1 MIKGKY
7 NEVTGSYKSNTSRF
21 IAYDQFFSITKKE
34 DESLTALTA
43 RVEDA
48 LHKMRNSRNSALTL
62 KDFEDELAAV
72 ALVRALPMEYSSF
85 RSALLLLTNFDFKTV
100 KDAFLQEQKN
110 RQPRAADSALA
121 LSSALKVSSP
131 AKPSSQSI
139 RRDARESILKQRK
152 EKREKREKGKERA
165 NAAQQETSASAPTS
179 VQSAEFAG
187 NASTHDYTNP
197 HSPLLSDAGS
207 DWIVDTGATCHM
219 TPHHHWFNTYTPNH
233 TPIQLANNQIIYSV
247 GLGSVRFQPVI
258 NGKPGRLLEFERVLH
273 VPDLRNNLLSVLYL
287 TRAKSYIVAIQ
298 HDQIFFKRNG
308 ALLFTAAINSNNAA
322 SINGQVVPMTQFSG
336 MVSTCPLDLTLWHRR
351 FAHLNHG
358 DVKKLI
364 QEDLVNR
371 HWAVMPLKK
380 KSDAFAAFKH
390 FKAYAENQLNLKIK
404 ATRDDKGG
412 EYMPREWDQFCN
424 SEGIHHQHTIRAEP
438 HQNGVAER
446 ANRTLVEGITTMLNE
461 AHLPATFW
469 WDAVAAFVHVHN
481 WSPTSAVQGKTP
493 FELWHKSKPDVSHF
507 RVFGC
512 TSYVHVKKDLR
523 RQLESHT
530 QKLISDS
537 AQFDERVFPGN
548 SRTPVDLQ
556 VPSPPETS
564 DPIEQ
569 VGVESNSDDDDTV
582 PLPPLPDSPAT
593 PPMPPPENSP
603 PPVTPVTPTHPSTKR
618 ERSPSDL
625 PPESAKKP
633 KVQSS
638 APEWRPRPRPL
649 TSFRDAL
656 INPLMDYPG
665 RRIPRPA
672 PEIHPAPQPAPVSDT
687 EPVQVQQSDE
697 EDRDELD
704 LMSEDE
710 MQAEALMFTGLM
722 DFGANAGLED
732 QYIAFEDAFDYVL
745 KSTNHFQHVFSA
757 EVRKQYGPEPYQW
770 KDIRGRPDAHLWEQA
785 AMEEF
790 ISLVENGTFTPV
802 RLPSDRKTI
811 GCRWVFKLKC
821 KADGSVD
828 RYKARLVAKGFS
840 QRPGLEFSQVFAPT
854 AKWAALRAILALAA
868 LEDLELYSID
878 ISTAFLNGDLDHD

>member
-1 MIKGKY
+1 MDDPIKMWGELEKMQHQD
-7 NEVTGSYKSNTSRF
+7 NPASRF

-85 RSALLLLTNFDFKTV
+85 HSALLLLTNFDFKTV

-121 LSSALKVSSP
+121 LSSALKVSTP
-131 AKPSSQSI
+131 AKPSSQSVVCEFCDI
-139 RRDARESILKQRK
+139 KGHTEAQCFKRRDARESILKQRK
-152 EKREKREKGKERA
+152 EKREKGKERA
-165 NAAQQETSASAPTS
+165 NAVQQETSASAPTS

-219 TPHHHWFNTYTPNH
+219 TPHRHWFNTYTPNH

-258 NGKPGRLLEFERVLH
+258 NGKPGCLLEFERVLH

-287 TRAKSYIVAIQ
+287 TRAKSYIVTIQ

-336 MVSTCPLDLTLWHRR
+336 MVSTCPLDLTLWHWR

-364 QEDLVNR
+364 QEDLVKGIVVKSKDLPDPICEPCIAGKQHRSNVSKLASHHASGLLELVHSDVHGPLPVQTRHGYHYWITFIDDHSR

-424 SEGIHHQHTIRAEP
+424 SEGIHRQHTIRAEP

-481 WSPTSAVQGKTP
+481 RSPTSAVQGKTP

-512 TSYVHVKKDLR
+512 TSYV
-523 RQLESHT
+523 
-530 QKLISDS
+530 
-537 AQFDERVFPGN
+537 
-548 SRTPVDLQ
+548 
-556 VPSPPETS
+556 
-564 DPIEQ
+564 
-569 VGVESNSDDDDTV
+569 
-582 PLPPLPDSPAT
+582 
-593 PPMPPPENSP
+593 
-603 PPVTPVTPTHPSTKR
+603 
-618 ERSPSDL
+618 
-625 PPESAKKP
+625 
-633 KVQSS
+633 
-638 APEWRPRPRPL
+638 
-649 TSFRDAL
+649 
-656 INPLMDYPG
+656 
-665 RRIPRPA
+665 
-672 PEIHPAPQPAPVSDT
+672 
-687 EPVQVQQSDE
+687 
-697 EDRDELD
+697 
-704 LMSEDE
+704 
-710 MQAEALMFTGLM
+710 
-722 DFGANAGLED
+722 
-732 QYIAFEDAFDYVL
+732 
-745 KSTNHFQHVFSA
+745 
-757 EVRKQYGPEPYQW
+757 
-770 KDIRGRPDAHLWEQA
+770 
-785 AMEEF
+785 
-790 ISLVENGTFTPV
+790 
-802 RLPSDRKTI
+802 
-811 GCRWVFKLKC
+811 
-821 KADGSVD
+821 
-828 RYKARLVAKGFS
+828 
-840 QRPGLEFSQVFAPT
+840 
-854 AKWAALRAILALAA
+854 
-868 LEDLELYSID
+868 
-878 ISTAFLNGDLDHD
+878 

>member
-1 MIKGKY
+1 MYYFVNKHLLH
-7 NEVTGSYKSNTSRF
+7 S
-21 IAYDQFFSITKKE
+21 SIGLR
-34 DESLTALTA
+34 SL
-43 RVEDA
+43 
-48 LHKMRNSRNSALTL
+48 SAASC
-62 KDFEDELAAV
+62 EA
-72 ALVRALPMEYSSF
+72 
-85 RSALLLLTNFDFKTV
+85 
-100 KDAFLQEQKN
+100 
-110 RQPRAADSALA
+110 
-121 LSSALKVSSP
+121 
-131 AKPSSQSI
+131 AKP
-139 RRDARESILKQRK
+139 
-152 EKREKREKGKERA
+152 
-165 NAAQQETSASAPTS
+165 
-179 VQSAEFAG
+179 
-187 NASTHDYTNP
+187 H
-197 HSPLLSDAGS
+197 
-207 DWIVDTGATCHM
+207 
-219 TPHHHWFNTYTPNH
+219 
-233 TPIQLANNQIIYSV
+233 
-247 GLGSVRFQPVI
+247 
-258 NGKPGRLLEFERVLH
+258 
-273 VPDLRNNLLSVLYL
+273 NNLLSVLYL
-287 TRAKSYIVAIQ
+287 TRAKSYIVTIQ

-364 QEDLVNR
+364 QEDLVKGIVVKSMDLPDPICEPCIAGKQHRSNVSKLASHHASGLLELVHSDVHGPLPVQTRHGYHYWITFIDDHSR

-412 EYMPREWDQFCN
+412 EYMPREWDHFCN
-424 SEGIHHQHTIRAEP
+424 SEGIHRQHTIRAEP

-481 WSPTSAVQGKTP
+481 RSPTSAVQGKTP

-512 TSYVHVKKDLR
+512 TSYVHVKKDLH

-530 QKLISDS
+530 QKCVFLGYPAHFKGWTFWNPITCKEVISDS
-537 AQFDERVFPGN
+537 AQFDEHVFPGN

-569 VGVESNSDDDDTV
+569 VGVESDSDDDDTV

-593 PPMPPPENSP
+593 PPMPPPQNSP
-603 PPVTPVTPTHPSTKR
+603 PPVTPVTPAHPSTKR

-656 INPLMDYPG
+656 IV
-665 RRIPRPA
+665 R
-672 PEIHPAPQPAPVSDT
+672 
-687 EPVQVQQSDE
+687 
-697 EDRDELD
+697 
-704 LMSEDE
+704 
-710 MQAEALMFTGLM
+710 
-722 DFGANAGLED
+722 FG
-732 QYIAFEDAFDYVL
+732 
-745 KSTNHFQHVFSA
+745 
-757 EVRKQYGPEPYQW
+757 
-770 KDIRGRPDAHLWEQA
+770 
-785 AMEEF
+785 
-790 ISLVENGTFTPV
+790 SLTTCS
-802 RLPSDRKTI
+802 R
-811 GCRWVFKLKC
+811 
-821 KADGSVD
+821 
-828 RYKARLVAKGFS
+828 
-840 QRPGLEFSQVFAPT
+840 QRPES
-854 AKWAALRAILALAA
+854 
-868 LEDLELYSID
+868 
-878 ISTAFLNGDLDHD
+878 NG

>member
-1 MIKGKY
+1 
-7 NEVTGSYKSNTSRF
+7 
-21 IAYDQFFSITKKE
+21 
-34 DESLTALTA
+34 
-43 RVEDA
+43 
-48 LHKMRNSRNSALTL
+48 
-62 KDFEDELAAV
+62 
-72 ALVRALPMEYSSF
+72 MEYSSF

-121 LSSALKVSSP
+121 LSSALKVSTP

-139 RRDARESILKQRK
+139 ICEFCDIKGHTEAQCFKRRDARESILKQQK
-152 EKREKREKGKERA
+152 EKREKGKERA

-187 NASTHDYTNP
+187 NASIHDYTNP

-219 TPHHHWFNTYTPNH
+219 TPHRHWFNTYTPNH

-258 NGKPGRLLEFERVLH
+258 NGKPGCLLEFERVLH

-287 TRAKSYIVAIQ
+287 TRAKSYIVTIQ

-322 SINGQVVPMTQFSG
+322 SINGQVVPDDS
-336 MVSTCPLDLTLWHRR
+336 VLWHVQTR
-351 FAHLNHG
+351 HG
-358 DVKKLI
+358 YHYWITFID
-364 QEDLVNR
+364 DHSR

-404 ATRDDKGG
+404 ATRNDKGG
-412 EYMPREWDQFCN
+412 EYMPREWDHFCN
-424 SEGIHHQHTIRAEP
+424 SEGIHCQHTIRAEP

-446 ANRTLVEGITTMLNE
+446 ANWTLVEGITTMLNE

-481 WSPTSAVQGKTP
+481 RSPTSAVQGKTP

-530 QKLISDS
+530 QKCVFLGYPAHFKGWTFWNPITCKEVISDS

-548 SRTPVDLQ
+548 SRSPVDLQ

-569 VGVESNSDDDDTV
+569 VGVESDSDDDDTV

-593 PPMPPPENSP
+593 PPMPPPQNSP
-603 PPVTPVTPTHPSTKR
+603 PPVTPVTPAHPSTKR

-625 PPESAKKP
+625 PPESPKKP

-672 PEIHPAPQPAPVSDT
+672 PEIHPAPQPAPASET

-745 KSTNHFQHVFSA
+745 KSTNHFEHVFSA

-811 GCRWVFKLKC
+811 GCRWVFKLKR

-854 AKWAALRAILALAA
+854 AKWAALRAILYWIYMILS
-868 LEDLELYSID
+868 LHCICLLS
-878 ISTAFLNGDLDHD
+878 F